1 MNKDTTYL
9 LLIISIFISAVVET
23 DIYLPAFPDMINYF
37 NQTESNIQKLL
48 TWNFIGLCISGPIYG
63 PLSDSYGRRSPLLIA
78 LSLFGFG
85 SLITIRSDNFDMV
98 LIGRI
103 LQGLGSGGCFTL
115 GTAIIFDV
123 FQKEKATNAL
133 NRINI
138 IVPFIMATAPLLGGY
153 LNQNFGFRAN
163 FYAIGICVFICF
175 TMCLLFLEETLKI
188 ELRTPFNL
196 KKTYKNFKKVLF
208 NFNFLKL
215 TLVISLVF
223 AGFLCFLSSS
233 AVLYVVEFGLSEN
246 YYPFYQCSLLVAYLV
261 ASLYSTRMM
270 NRFGVSGV
278 KFIGVISI
286 IVASLMLCYTTF
298 FYSRDPLLLTIAM
311 IPYGA
316 GFIWIQTPY
325 VTEVMEL
332 MPDIKGIAASILT
345 SLRLLITASVVGVVA
360 KFYDSSIIPT
370 TIAIISISAL
380 ITVIMISYEMNSRR

>member
-1 MNKDTTYL
+1 
-9 LLIISIFISAVVET
+9 
-23 DIYLPAFPDMINYF
+23 
-37 NQTESNIQKLL
+37 
-48 TWNFIGLCISGPIYG
+48 
-63 PLSDSYGRRSPLLIA
+63 
-78 LSLFGFG
+78 
-85 SLITIRSDNFDMV
+85 
-98 LIGRI
+98 
-103 LQGLGSGGCFTL
+103 
-115 GTAIIFDV
+115 
-123 FQKEKATNAL
+123 
-133 NRINI
+133 
-138 IVPFIMATAPLLGGY
+138 
-153 LNQNFGFRAN
+153 
-163 FYAIGICVFICF
+163 
-175 TMCLLFLEETLKI
+175 
-188 ELRTPFNL
+188 
-196 KKTYKNFKKVLF
+196 
-208 NFNFLKL
+208 
-215 TLVISLVF
+215 
-223 AGFLCFLSSS
+223 
-233 AVLYVVEFGLSEN
+233 
-246 YYPFYQCSLLVAYLV
+246 LV

-270 NRFGVSGV
+270 NRFGVSGI